1 MPLLASA
8 PLIESLAQLEVND
21 DVLVPPAKL
30 KEPFDVTVIVLDSE
44 LVPLAELTWLFAPIV
59 IDPDPL

>member
-1 MPLLASA
+1 
-8 PLIESLAQLEVND
+8 
-21 DVLVPPAKL
+21 VLL